1 MEHLAKFMTT
11 KRKLSGAPRFYYLGV
26 DFPCKWLMLGRRHGK
41 VKLEAVRLFGWLRV
55 IASILFCL
63 LLMSRRRVVSEAHFS
78 DWYLLRLTVWTNKF
92 KSITSNIG
100 IDGCYSTPRLPVRG
114 RCRHPV
120 IVNSAVRNNLVNENW
135 DRVNWVKYSRAKCLR
150 RLIEIAMADTRR
162 AEQLT
167 EIGPFRRC

>member
-63 LLMSRRRVVSEAHFS
+63 LLMSRRRVVSEAHSVF
-78 DWYLLRLTVWTNKF
+78 L
-92 KSITSNIG
+92 IG
-100 IDGCYSTPRLPVRG
+100 IYYG
-114 RCRHPV
+114 
-120 IVNSAVRNNLVNENW
+120 
-135 DRVNWVKYSRAKCLR
+135 
-150 RLIEIAMADTRR
+150 
-162 AEQLT
+162 
-167 EIGPFRRC
+167 